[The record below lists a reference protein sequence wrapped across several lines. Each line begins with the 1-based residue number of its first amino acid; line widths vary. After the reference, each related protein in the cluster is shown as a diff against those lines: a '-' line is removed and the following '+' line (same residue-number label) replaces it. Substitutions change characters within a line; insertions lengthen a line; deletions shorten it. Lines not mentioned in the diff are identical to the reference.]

1 MEKNKLK
8 IGEFSRLGRVTV
20 RALRHYEEIDLLTPE
35 IVDRDTGYRYYS
47 VGQLQKLFSI
57 TKLKSMGYSLEEIRD
72 LWDDDQH
79 FPTVES
85 LEEKIRKCE
94 DELAVL
100 KERKRMLKVVVASQK
115 KLHKME
121 NVYFESLP
129 AITVASHRTVIPSFE
144 DLGRLCYEVIGPEM
158 ARLGCECPEPGY
170 CYTIEHGGYKPKD
183 IDIEYCEKVTA
194 KGKDSAIIK
203 FKDVPEVPTAVC
215 MKVYG
220 PYDRLYQNYIDL
232 LPGWRKKAGKWPM
245 PLGPS
250 TWMASG
256 IRKTPRSGSPSSRC
270 RRRRDKFWGWPIF
283 GAKRPRGFGGLGPQS
298 IEDIRHKK
306 RQRQSCLFSCLG
318 RDH

>member
-1 MEKNKLK
+1 MGKNKLK

-47 VGQLQKLFSI
+47 VGQLQKIFNI

-85 LEEKIRKCE
+85 LEKKIRKCE

-100 KERKRMLKVVVASQK
+100 KERKQMLKAVVASQK

-121 NVYFESLP
+121 KVYFESLP
-129 AITVASHRTVIPSFE
+129 AITVASHRTIIPSFE

-183 IDIEYCEKVTA
+183 IPAVPQVACLKV
-194 KGKDSAIIK
+194 
-203 FKDVPEVPTAVC
+203 F
-215 MKVYG
+215 G
-220 PYDRLYQNYIDL
+220 PYEKLYDNYVELFAYLEKEGYKIADAPRAVYIDGIWNQEDPDKWL
-232 LPGWRKKAGKWPM
+232 TIIQVPVEKA
-245 PLGPS
+245 
-250 TWMASG
+250 
-256 IRKTPRSGSPSSRC
+256 
-270 RRRRDKFWGWPIF
+270 
-283 GAKRPRGFGGLGPQS
+283 
-298 IEDIRHKK
+298 
-306 RQRQSCLFSCLG
+306 
-318 RDH
+318 